1 MFRQI
6 KKELL
11 QNPQSIINILEEFG
25 FSDLRI
31 HNNEIRCGLSD
42 GHNTTAI
49 RIRLI
54 NNDNLFVND
63 FVRGLSYD
71 LINYI
76 VKVKSVDFVNVM
88 KAIKSELGISDFYEL
103 DTKRSVFGGFYDKIK
118 RRDNDLYVK
127 IYPDEILGE
136 YKNVYSSMFL
146 RDNIS
151 FYSQDRFEIGYDIV
165 SQRITIPIRNEYGD
179 LIGVKGRA
187 NWKISEEDPKYL
199 YLVPCASSQT
209 LYGYCQ
215 NYQYFINNDILVFEA
230 EKSVMQC
237 CSYGINNCVSLSGN
251 SISTKQCRL
260 LMTAV
265 PKRVIFMLDKGLDTD
280 ITRRNAKMLSVYTQ
294 MSDTK
299 ILWWDWTKS
308 VLPDKSSPS
317 DYGRE
322 TLLNIL
328 NYEVAE
334 VSL

>member
-11 QNPQSIINILEEFG
+11 QEPQSIINILEEFG

-31 HNNEIRCGLSD
+31 HNNEIRCGLSE

-54 NNDNLFVND
+54 NNDDLFVTD
-63 FVRGLSYD
+63 FIRGVSYD

-76 VKVKSVDFVNVM
+76 VKVKCVDFVSVM
-88 KAIKSELGISDFYEL
+88 KAIRSELGISDFYEL

-118 RRDNDLYVK
+118 KRDNDLYVK
-127 IYPDEILGE
+127 IYSDEILGE
-136 YKNVYSSMFL
+136 YENVYSSMFL

-151 FYSQDRFEIGYDIV
+151 FYSQDRFKIGYDIV

-187 NWKISEEDPKYL
+187 DWDVSDEESKYL
-199 YLVPCASSQT
+199 YLVPCAASQT
-209 LYGYCQ
+209 LYGYSQ
-215 NYQYFINNDILVFEA
+215 NYQYCINNDILVFEA

-237 CSYGINNCVSLSGN
+237 CSYGINNCVSLCGN
-251 SISTKQCRL
+251 SVSTKQCRL
-260 LMTAV
+260 LMAAV
-265 PKRVIFMLDKGLDTD
+265 PKRIVFMLDKGLDAD
-280 ITRRNAKMLSVYTQ
+280 ITRRNAKMLSAYTK

-299 ILWWDWTKS
+299 IMWWDWTKS
-308 VLPDKSSPS
+308 NLPDKASPS
-317 DYGRE
+317 DHGRE
-322 TLLNIL
+322 ALLNAL
-328 NYEVAE
+328 TYETTE
-334 VSL
+334 VSM